1 MAGFVFLLVV
11 QTLFLTNDPNRLLS
25 ANWSAINAG
34 NVTGNATV
42 NKMSNLTDSVLV
54 FGHLKKARLKT
65 KIVLNNGKT
74 V

>member
-1 MAGFVFLLVV
+1 MLALKKKLLFWVSTMAGFVFLLVV

-54 FGHLKKARLKT
+54 FGL
-65 KIVLNNGKT
+65 
-74 V
+74 